1 MKKFYILSFV
11 FCISLSQA
19 QINKY
24 VRKASRAIEK
34 SNFERAR
41 EYFLKAYNVDKNS
54 YKANEGLGVVLG
66 EFMARYE
73 EALPYLETAYNQKS
87 SNPSI
92 DVVYALAKSYHHVGE
107 YEKASEFYGK
117 LDNTV
122 ALEDDDKQY
131 QLELK
136 KRKDDCAYCITNK
149 NTSNQKDWYIINA
162 GSGINTAAPE
172 YVPVL
177 TAKNELIFTSRRKD
191 SPKEKVQKEDG
202 KYYESMYLSKI
213 EKGKPQSVRRYT
225 VPDLYLKS
233 KYRKHHESIISVSPD
248 GKTLF
253 VFRDAK
259 IYEINMDSVSKT
271 EPTKLAK
278 SINFDYYQNHA
289 YLTKDRKTLLFTSEA
304 KEGMGGLDIYRSDK
318 GADGQWGKPVSL
330 GTTINTIYD
339 EDSPY
344 LSDDGKTLYFASKG
358 HPGFGS
364 FDIYKST
371 LINDT
376 WSEPENLGQ
385 PINSPGHD
393 IFFVNHTEGNAAYFA
408 SSRKGGFGDMDI
420 YKINYLKD
428 VKKEC
433 TETNNTLLTLTTT
446 VLDEKTGSVKISSL
460 LSDYFKPLQQEW
472 QLNSTTLND
481 VSKEITTTITVD
493 GNENTILSKIVAYCD
508 TCFEPVA
515 ICNTTKITL
524 GKKDVLVSTEDLVVK
539 NPYDP
544 DLKHTYLSKD
554 KLGKLGFDL
563 TPIHFSLNKADIR
576 DDGKSILNKNA
587 EVLTQHKEIAV
598 LIYGFADARGSENY
612 NTSLSNKRAKQVK
625 QYLVSK
631 GVNAKQIKLVS
642 GKGEQFL
649 INNCNND
656 ATCDDSA
663 HEQNRRVEFIIA
675 DNK

>member
-1 MKKFYILSFV
+1 MKKIYILSFIL
-11 FCISLSQA
+11 CIGVSQA

-41 EYFLKAYNVDKNS
+41 EYFLKAYNVDKNN
-54 YKANEGLGVVLG
+54 YKANQGLGVVLA
-66 EFMARYE
+66 EFMTRYE
-73 EALPYLETAYNQKS
+73 EALPYLETAYNQK
-87 SNPSI
+87 PADHSI
-92 DVVYALAKSYHHVGE
+92 DVVYALAKSYHHIGE
-107 YEKASEFYGK
+107 YEKATEFYNK
-117 LDNTV
+117 LEGSV

-131 QLELK
+131 QLDLK
-136 KRKDDCAYCITNK
+136 KRKDDCTYGLANK
-149 NTSNQKDWYIINA
+149 NTSNQKDWYIVNA
-162 GSGINTAAPE
+162 GSNINTSAPE
-172 YVPVL
+172 YVPVI
-177 TAKNELIFTSRRKD
+177 TSKNELIFTSRRKD

-213 EKGKPQSVRRYT
+213 ENGKPKSVRRYT

-233 KYRKHHESIISVSPD
+233 KYSKHHESIISVSPD

-259 IYEINMDSVSKT
+259 IYEVNMDSASKI

-278 SINFDYYQNHA
+278 TINFDYYQNHA

-318 GADGQWGKPVSL
+318 DANGQWGNPVNL
-330 GTTINTIYD
+330 GTSINTIYD

-344 LSDDGKTLYFASKG
+344 LTDDGKTLYFASKG

-371 LINDT
+371 LVNDT

-385 PINSPGHD
+385 PVNSPGHD
-393 IFFVNHTEGNAAYFA
+393 IFFMNHTEGNAAYFA

-433 TETNNTLLTLTTT
+433 VETNNNLLALTST
-446 VLDEKTGSVKISSL
+446 VLDENTGSVKISSS

-472 QLNSTTLND
+472 KLNSEALGGNTT
-481 VSKEITTTITVD
+481 EITTTVTVD
-493 GNENTILSKIVAYCD
+493 GNENSISSKVIAYCD
-508 TCFEPVA
+508 TCFEPIA
-515 ICNTTKITL
+515 ICNTTKLTL
-524 GKKDVLVSTEDLVVK
+524 SKKDVFVSTEDNIVK

-544 DLKHTYLSKD
+544 NLDYNYLTKN
-554 KLGKLGFDL
+554 KLNELGFNL
-563 TPIHFSLNKADIR
+563 IPVHFNLNKSDIR
-576 DDGKSILNKNA
+576 DDGKAALDKNIDILI
-587 EVLTQHKEIAV
+587 QHKEVAV
-598 LIYGFADARGSENY
+598 LIYGFTDSRGAEKHNL
-612 NTSLSNKRAKQVK
+612 SLSKKRANQVK
-625 QYLVSK
+625 HYLLAK
-631 GVNAKQIKLVS
+631 GVKANQIKLVS
-642 GKGEQFL
+642 GKGEQF
-649 INNCNND
+649 IVNNC
-656 ATCDDSA
+656 TEGVECDDTA

-675 DNK
+675 ENK

>member
-1 MKKFYILSFV
+1 MKKIYILIFI
-11 FCISLSQA
+11 FFIGLSQA
-19 QINKY
+19 QINRY
-24 VRKASRAIEK
+24 VRKASRAIGK

-54 YKANEGLGVVLG
+54 YKANLGLGVVLG

-73 EALPYLETAYNQKS
+73 EALPYLENAYNQKS
-87 SNPSI
+87 TDPSV
-92 DVVYALAKSYHHVGE
+92 DAVYALAKSYHHMGE
-107 YEKASEFYGK
+107 YEKAIEFYNK
-117 LDNTV
+117 LDGSV

-131 QLELK
+131 QLDLK
-136 KRKDDCAYCITNK
+136 KRKDDCLYGLANK
-149 NTSNQKDWYIINA
+149 NTSNQKDWYIVNA
-162 GSGINTAAPE
+162 GSNINTTAPE
-172 YVPVL
+172 YVPVI
-177 TAKNELIFTSRRKD
+177 TSKNELIFTSRRKD

-202 KYYESMYLSKI
+202 KYYESMYISKI
-213 EKGKPQSVRRYT
+213 ENGKPKSVRRYT

-259 IYEINMDSVSKT
+259 IYEINMDSTSKT

-278 SINFDYYQNHA
+278 TINFDYYQNHA

-318 GADGQWGKPVSL
+318 DANGQWGNPVSL
-330 GTTINTIYD
+330 GTSINTIYD

-358 HPGFGS
+358 HPGYGS
-364 FDIYKST
+364 FDIYKSN
-371 LINDT
+371 LVNDS

-393 IFFVNHTEGNAAYFA
+393 IFFINHTEGNAAYFA
-408 SSRKGGFGDMDI
+408 SSRKGGYGDMDI
-420 YKINYLKD
+420 YKINYLRD

-433 TETNNTLLTLTTT
+433 TETNNNLLTLNTTT
-446 VLDEKTGSVKISSL
+446 LDEKSGSVKITSTL
-460 LSDYFKPLQQEW
+460 ADYFKPLQQEW
-472 QLNSTTLND
+472 KLNASALND
-481 VSKEITTTITVD
+481 NTSEITTTVPAD
-493 GNENTILSKIVAYCD
+493 GNENTILSKVIAYCD

-524 GKKDVLVSTEDLVVK
+524 GKKDVLVSTEDYTVK

-544 DLKHTYLSKD
+544 DLTYSYLPKNKLSE
-554 KLGKLGFDL
+554 LGFNL
-563 TPIHFSLNKADIR
+563 IPVHFNLNKSDIR
-576 DDGKSILNKNA
+576 DDSKETLNKDV
-587 EVLTQHKEIAV
+587 ETLLQHKELSV
-598 LIYGFADARGSENY
+598 LIYGFADSRAAEKY
-612 NTSLSNKRAKQVK
+612 NLSLSKKRANQVK
-625 QYLVSK
+625 QYLITK
-631 GVNAKQIKLVS
+631 GISPKQITLVS
-642 GKGEQFL
+642 GKGEQFIL
-649 INNCNND
+649 NKC
-656 ATCDDSA
+656 TEGVECDDAS

-675 DNK
+675 ENK